1 MIDKIT
7 PRPDAKVTKIL
18 ETDGVEDLDLIVTSK
33 KTFLSQFVN
42 AEEAQYLI
50 IQDWFP
56 NGKLPLDHAGIIYTD
71 RETVDKVEKMKV
83 CTCLNPVHT
92 SLAVF
97 GCLLGYD
104 LIAAEMKDELLKKL
118 AWRVGETEGLP
129 VVVDPGIIRPVDFL
143 REVLT
148 KRIPNP
154 FMPDTPQRIATDTS
168 QKLPI
173 RFGETIKAYR
183 ASDPDRLAELKAVPL
198 VFAGWIRYLL
208 AVDDNGQT
216 FDLSPDPMLDY
227 LKEQL
232 ADVRLGETE
241 GLEEKIRPLLQN
253 QTIFGVDLYETGLA
267 ERVVG
272 YLAEM
277 LEGKGAVRKTLE
289 KYL

>member
-1 MIDKIT
+1 MLF
-7 PRPDAKVTKIL
+7 R
-18 ETDGVEDLDLIVTSK
+18 S
-33 KTFLSQFVN
+33 
-42 AEEAQYLI
+42 
-50 IQDWFP
+50 
-56 NGKLPLDHAGIIYTD
+56 
-71 RETVDKVEKMKV
+71 
-83 CTCLNPVHT
+83 
-92 SLAVF
+92 
-97 GCLLGYD
+97 
-104 LIAAEMKDELLKKL
+104 KDELLKKL